1 MIKSTKLSKKLIKFP
16 KNFDEKSKKEILEKS
31 FTDLKYYVGKKVH
44 VILLPEKP
52 NTLEIR
58 LSGMLM
64 EENLGRLGKI
74 YEVNNKSVSYV
85 AFSVKNIESV
95 TISKKNTAIIHLKL

>member
-1 MIKSTKLSKKLIKFP
+1 MINTKLTKKLIKFP
-16 KNFDEKSKKEILEKS
+16 KNFDQKSKKEILGES
-31 FTDLKYYVGKKVH
+31 FTDLKYYVGKKVY

-58 LSGMLM
+58 LSGILM
-64 EENLGRLGKI
+64 EENLGKLDKI
-74 YEVNNKSVSYV
+74 YEVNNKLVSYV
-85 AFSVKNIESV
+85 AFSVRNIESV